1 MVPTLVTFIVYCFV
15 FFVTSYAVIEL
26 FQRQF
31 YDEIT
36 PAAGLKVAAGSF
48 LMALMA
54 MWAKPTYDTMFTA
67 NLHWTAAQ
75 GIAWFLIFTFIYQFH
90 PIHALAVGIATLLLI
105 PGVATMAAES
115 LTRARPVDRR
125 TQYRGDP
132 KPMRKSASPSLS
144 TPAAKTAP
152 IPAAK

>member
-1 MVPTLVTFIVYCFV
+1 MVSTLVTFFVYWFV
-15 FFVTSYAVIEL
+15 FFVASYAVIEL

-36 PAAGLKVAAGSF
+36 SAAGLKVTAGSF
-48 LMALMA
+48 LMALIA

-67 NLHWTAAQ
+67 ELHWTALQA
-75 GIAWFLIFTFIYQFH
+75 IAWFLIFTFIYQFH
-90 PIHALAVGIATLLLI
+90 PIHALAVSLSTLLLI
-105 PGVATMAAES
+105 PGVASMAAES

-132 KPMRKSASPSLS
+132 KPMRKSAQPNLS
-144 TPAAKTAP
+144 RPAEKAEPAP
-152 IPAAK
+152 AVK